1 MNYIAHIHIAQHT
14 KSSLLGNF
22 LGDFVK
28 GSQLSDY
35 PTNVQH
41 GIKLHRKI
49 DVYTDQHPEVL
60 NLKKLFP
67 AELQRTAGIALDIY
81 FDHLLLN
88 NWHKFST
95 RPIEQLFTH
104 FYQQLNATELQVS
117 ERFLRVKFN
126 LLKHKW
132 LNDYHQ
138 EPACLRAMF
147 SIEQR
152 FSKKVT
158 FASSSYQLLCENRSM
173 VEQSFLRFYGELL
186 VQSEALSVKL
196 S

>member
-14 KSSLLGNF
+14 DSSLLGNF

-35 PTNVQH
+35 SLKIQH

-49 DVYTDQHPEVL
+49 DIYTDQHVEVL

-67 AELQRTAGIALDIY
+67 AELQRTAGIAIDIY
-81 FDHLLLN
+81 FDHLLLS
-88 NWHKFST
+88 NWSKFST
-95 RPIEQLFTH
+95 LPVKQLFTH
-104 FYQQLNATELQVS
+104 FYQQLDSTKLQIS
-117 ERFLRVKFN
+117 ERFINVRFN

-132 LNDYHQ
+132 LNDYQQ
-138 EPACLRAMF
+138 ERVCLRAML

-152 FSKKVT
+152 FQRKIV
-158 FASSSYQLLCENRSM
+158 FASSSYELLCENRHII
-173 VEQSFLRFYGELL
+173 EKSFLRFYGELL
-186 VQSEALSVKL
+186 TQSEALSAKL
-196 S
+196 G